1 MATREHQHTYIMLFG
16 IPRDVTPVSHAQLVG
31 VAKYQDQAYCAM
43 PLGPIAT
50 GKGEMA
56 VKILS
61 QISILPIASTLQGR
75 WSELR
80 DEA

>member
-1 MATREHQHTYIMLFG
+1 MATRAHQHTYIMLFG
-16 IPRDVTPVSHAQLVG
+16 APKDVTPVSHAQLVG
-31 VAKYQDQAYCAM
+31 VSKYQEHAYCAM
-43 PLGPIAT
+43 SLGPIAT

-56 VKILS
+56 VKKLN
-61 QISILPIASTLQGR
+61 QISILPIASTLRGR